1 MPAALTDTERR
12 ILEYMVAYLRRHTY
26 QPSIR
31 EIGEEFGIK
40 STKTVSEFL
49 QALSDKGYLERD
61 PSRSRGVRILGVD
74 LDPDAVSVP
83 CFSDVPTSGDRRV
96 EDLGEPVLTLDRRLA
111 GAEGSYFV
119 RGPAGIEVL
128 GVREGDFLLVDP
140 VQADALTDGDLAVL
154 RVNGNRGFARFLRQ
168 GGVAMLKGPEFGD
181 VPLVVEDLSSV
192 PILGRVSALF
202 RRMGTETG
210 AGAETR
216 RSGYEVF
223 PLSP

>member
-12 ILEYMVAYLRRHTY
+12 ILEYLVAYLRRHTY

-83 CFSDVPTSGDRRV
+83 CFSDVPTPGDPRV
-96 EDLGEPVLTLDRRLA
+96 EDAGEPLLTLDRRLA
-111 GAEGSYFV
+111 GGEGSYFV
-119 RGPAGIEVL
+119 RGPSGLEAL

-140 VQADALTDGDLAVL
+140 VPAEALGDGDLAVL
-154 RVNGNRGFARFLRQ
+154 RVNGSRGFARLLRQ
-168 GGVAMLKGPEFGD
+168 GGVSMLKGPDFGE
-181 VPLVVEDLSSV
+181 VPMAVEDLSSI

-202 RRMGTETG
+202 RRMGSEVE
-210 AGAETR
+210 AGAESR
-216 RSGYEVF
+216 RSGYEVV
-223 PLSP
+223 PLAP